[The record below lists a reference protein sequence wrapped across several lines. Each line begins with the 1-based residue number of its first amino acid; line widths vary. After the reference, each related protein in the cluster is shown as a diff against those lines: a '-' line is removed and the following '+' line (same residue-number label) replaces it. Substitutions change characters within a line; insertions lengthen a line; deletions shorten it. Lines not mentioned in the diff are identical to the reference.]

1 MAMFMAA
8 PVRLVSTSSSR
19 NVAAR
24 PSPGRKPIIQYVVS
38 ANSAVGST
46 RMGTKSNATVAVK
59 YDAVP

>member
-8 PVRLVSTSSSR
+8 PVKLVRTSSSR
-19 NVAAR
+19 NVAAWPR
-24 PSPGRKPIIQYVVS
+24 LGRRPIIQYVVT

-46 RMGTKSNATVAVK
+46 RIGTKSNATVAVK